1 MSIKLIAIELY
12 KAQQKV
18 HKLEEKLEAAQLQE
32 KDGIRKE
39 LRVAMA
45 ELRQMRNMLEGQKA
59 SSPHALGARN
69 K

>member
-12 KAQQKV
+12 KVQQKV
-18 HKLEEKLEAAQLQE
+18 HQLEEKLEAAHLKD
-32 KDGIRKE
+32 KDGIREE

-59 SSPHALGARN
+59 SSPHAVKR
-69 K
+69 